1 MKCPHCKTSDLRPTM
16 IDEYLPAM
24 GCGTCHG
31 CLLSLL
37 YYRHW
42 AETQNASATEARKTA
57 PSLETTDTTAAI
69 ACPKCSRIMAK
80 YKLSGRISNRLDV
93 CSTCDE
99 AWLDGGEWELLE
111 VLQLSHKIPAI
122 FTDAWQR
129 RIRREITEETR
140 REMLTRMIGADGTA
154 KVEEFRAW
162 LAKNKDRSQIL
173 TYLYGSRTALAAS
186 EASSK
191 NDSSCPPSTSGQ
203 LGTLA

>member
-1 MKCPHCKTSDLRPTM
+1 MKCPHCKTPDLKPTM

-42 AETQNASATEARKTA
+42 AETRNGPSTEPRKA
-57 PSLETTDTTAAI
+57 GPALETTDTTAAI

-111 VLQLSHKIPAI
+111 ALQLNHKIPAI

-129 RIRREITEETR
+129 RIRRELTEETR
-140 REMLTRMIGADGTA
+140 REILARTIGADGA
-154 KVEEFRAW
+154 VKVEDFRAW
-162 LAKNKDRSQIL
+162 LAKNKERSYIL
-173 TYLYGSRTALAAS
+173 TYLYRGGTSLAAC
-186 EASSK
+186 
-191 NDSSCPPSTSGQ
+191 DGPSQ
-203 LGTLA
+203 NP

>member
-1 MKCPHCKTSDLRPTM
+1 MKCPHCKTSELQPTM
-16 IDEYLPAM
+16 IDEFLPAM
-24 GCGTCHG
+24 GCPTCHG

-42 AETQNASATEARKTA
+42 AETRKSPETEPRSAAA
-57 PSLETTDTTAAI
+57 ALETSDTTTAI
-69 ACPKCSRIMAK
+69 TCPKCARVMAK
-80 YKLSGRISNRLDV
+80 YKLSGRLSNRLDV

-111 VLQLSHKIPAI
+111 ALHLSHKIPAI

-140 REMLTRMIGADGTA
+140 RDILTRMIGADGAA

-162 LAKNKDRSQIL
+162 LAKNKEERSYIM
-173 TYLYGSRTALAAS
+173 TYLYRS
-186 EASSK
+186 
-191 NDSSCPPSTSGQ
+191 
-203 LGTLA
+203 

>member
-1 MKCPHCKTSDLRPTM
+1 MKCPHCKTPDLKPTM

-24 GCGTCHG
+24 GCGNCHG

-42 AETQNASATEARKTA
+42 AETRHAPASDAKKPLPAFEA
-57 PSLETTDTTAAI
+57 TDTTAAI
-69 ACPKCSRIMAK
+69 TCPKCARVMAK

-111 VLQLSHKIPAI
+111 VLHLSHKIPAI

-140 REMLTRMIGADGTA
+140 REILTRMIGVEGTA

-162 LAKNKDRSQIL
+162 LAKSKDRSHIL
-173 TYLYGSRTALAAS
+173 TYLYRNEPAPAADGSSRS
-186 EASSK
+186 R
-191 NDSSCPPSTSGQ
+191 
-203 LGTLA
+203 